1 MQLQIVLLVV
11 LLKSDVLQAVSSQYV
26 AYVLTLLM
34 PSTIVSYI
42 NADLGPDPNYTWIN
56 VSWNVAA
63 SVMVTVGGRVSLACN
78 P

>member
-1 MQLQIVLLVV
+1 
-11 LLKSDVLQAVSSQYV
+11 
-26 AYVLTLLM
+26 M

-63 SVMVTVGGRVSLACN
+63 SVMVTVGGRVSPGYAMLAVDVESDDFLSFRISLAGGIS
-78 P
+78 